1 MAIGRQPWPPPGQ
14 FSVQL
19 GHDPLDD
26 GCEQPLLAVVTVI
39 ERAARD
45 VALTAPEALALAV
58 EALGQGVDS

>member
-1 MAIGRQPWPPPGQ
+1 M
-14 FSVQL
+14 QL